1 MKKKLRL
8 KKKYNIMIA
17 SILFVVS
24 ISFLLLSSYKL
35 YNWCKDN
42 FKVKEVTKNI
52 VDDTI
57 IDEIKDSSNTIIFN
71 EPEKIDPKNDYWDY
85 IKVPL
90 MNVDFNELL
99 KKNDE
104 TVGWIKVN
112 GTSINYP
119 FVKTTNNEYYLT
131 HAIDRTRNNAGWLFM
146 DYRNNT
152 KEYDKN
158 TIIYGHA
165 RVNNTMFGTLKKI
178 LNTSWQ
184 ENKDNQVI
192 KISTPYENTS
202 WQVFSVYSIPVES
215 YYLQTNFNNNE
226 DYLDFL
232 KTINERS
239 FHKYDVSLNEMDKI
253 LTLSTCLNDV
263 NSRVVLHAKL
273 IKKEIR

>member
-8 KKKYNIMIA
+8 KKKYNIMLA
-17 SILFVVS
+17 TILLLLS

-42 FKVKEVTKNI
+42 FKVKEVTKSI
-52 VDDTI
+52 VDDTNI
-57 IDEIKDSSNTIIFN
+57 NEIKDSSNTIIYN
-71 EPEKIDPKNDYWDY
+71 EPEKVDPKNDYWDY

-131 HAIDRTRNNAGWLFM
+131 HAIDGTRNNAGWLFM

-178 LNTSWQ
+178 LNNSWQ

-226 DYLDFL
+226 EYLDFL

-239 FHKYDVSLNEMDKI
+239 LHKYDVSLNEMDKI

>member
-57 IDEIKDSSNTIIFN
+57 IDEIKDSSNTIIYN
-71 EPEKIDPKNDYWDY
+71 EPEKVDPKNDYWDY

-131 HAIDRTRNNAGWLFM
+131 HAIDGTRNNAGWLFM

-178 LNTSWQ
+178 LNNSWQ

-215 YYLQTNFNNNE
+215 YYLQTNFNNNDE
-226 DYLDFL
+226 YLYFL

-239 FHKYDVSLNEMDKI
+239 LHKYDVSLNELDKI

>member
-8 KKKYNIMIA
+8 KKKYNIMLA
-17 SILFVVS
+17 TILLLLS

-42 FKVKEVTKNI
+42 FKVKEVTKSI
-52 VDDTI
+52 VDDTNI
-57 IDEIKDSSNTIIFN
+57 NEIKDSSNTIIYN
-71 EPEKIDPKNDYWDY
+71 EPEKVDPKNDYWDY

-131 HAIDRTRNNAGWLFM
+131 HAIDGTRNNAGWLFM

-178 LNTSWQ
+178 LNNSWQ

>member
-99 KKNDE
+99 KKNKE
-104 TVGWIKVN
+104 TVGWLKVN